1 VYRTYDEAT
10 LPLPLSKLHARR
22 CGEEE
27 QVKRALLVLCDV
39 TTTKKK
45 EKKKGIDPVGE
56 RLDGSQNP
64 VLA

>member
-10 LPLPLSKLHARR
+10 LPLPTFEASRDVT

-39 TTTKKK
+39 QQPQKKRKKRK
-45 EKKKGIDPVGE
+45 ESIPWEKETG
-56 RLDGSQNP
+56 R
-64 VLA
+64 